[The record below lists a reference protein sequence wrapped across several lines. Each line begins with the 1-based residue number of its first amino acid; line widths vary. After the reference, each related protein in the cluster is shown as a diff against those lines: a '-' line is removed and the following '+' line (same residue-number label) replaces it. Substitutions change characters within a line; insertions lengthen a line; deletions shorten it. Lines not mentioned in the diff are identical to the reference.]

1 MIIGKDEKTSLR
13 EAKSLIA
20 EKRFAE
26 ARKVLEALQSALTHQ
41 SFAALGPMTQ
51 LGMPRKLH
59 SAFLK
64 LTKAEGDAVARIG
77 LQYHL
82 VPDPE
87 RMTRYFRIDEIE
99 QRRMAAMNA
108 RPVPRKIHQIW
119 IGSKPVP
126 PGVDA
131 WKRHAQAN
139 GYAYR
144 LWREDDIRAIGVYD
158 NAVFRA
164 FLEDGD
170 FPGAVDVARYL
181 MLAREGGIYLDCDWY
196 PARED
201 IGFDAV
207 LPLVGLS
214 ALAEQT
220 PRKLGSDSLL
230 LTNSFIATPPE
241 HPLFDVL
248 VNALPGVMDELP
260 GAPAWWAT
268 GPVIFTL
275 LARMTAVT
283 VPDIGFVAANLPQQ
297 APMDDVLE
305 AARKAEGSGSGFL
318 IGWKSW

>member
-1 MIIGKDEKTSLR
+1 MSISQDEKAALR
-13 EAKSLIA
+13 AAKTLIA

-26 ARKVLEALQSALTHQ
+26 ARDLLETIRSALTPQ
-41 SFAALGPMTQ
+41 STEVLGPLTL

-64 LTKAEGDAVARIG
+64 LAKAEGDAVSRIG
-77 LQYHL
+77 LQYNL
-82 VPDPE
+82 VPDPQ
-87 RMTRYFRIDEIE
+87 RITRYFEIDDAA
-99 QRRMAAMNA
+99 RRKMAALNA
-108 RPVPRKIHQIW
+108 APVPRVIHQIW

-126 PGVDA
+126 VSVEA
-131 WKRHAQAN
+131 WRQHAKIT
-139 GYAYR
+139 GYEYR

-158 NAVFRA
+158 NAAFRA
-164 FLEDGD
+164 FLDAGD

-181 MLAREGGIYLDCDWY
+181 ILARQGGIYLDCDWY
-196 PARED
+196 PARMNV
-201 IGFDAV
+201 GFDAF

-220 PRKLGSDSLL
+220 PRNLGGESLL

-241 HPLFDVL
+241 HPLFDSL
-248 VNALPGVMDELP
+248 VGALPGVMTELP

-275 LARMTAVT
+275 LARMATVT
-283 VPDIGFVAANLPQQ
+283 VPDTAFVAANLEQQ
-297 APMDDVLE
+297 APMAEVIE
-305 AARKAEGSGSGFL
+305 AARKAEGRASGFL

>member
-1 MIIGKDEKTSLR
+1 MSIGQDEKAALR
-13 EAKSLIA
+13 TAKSLIA
-20 EKRFAE
+20 EKRLAE
-26 ARKVLEALQSALTHQ
+26 ARDALEKMRSALTPQ
-41 SFAALGPMTQ
+41 SVATLGPLTQ

-64 LTKAEGDAVARIG
+64 LAKAEGDAVGRIG

-82 VPDPE
+82 VPEPE
-87 RMTRYFRIDEIE
+87 RMTRHFRINETAR
-99 QRRMAAMNA
+99 QNMAAMNG
-108 RPVPRKIHQIW
+108 RPVPRTIHQIW

-126 PGVDA
+126 VGTAA
-131 WKRHAQAN
+131 WQKHAEAT
-139 GYAYR
+139 GYDYR

-164 FLEDGD
+164 FLDEGD

-181 MLAREGGIYLDCDWY
+181 ILAREGGIYLDCDWY
-196 PARED
+196 PTRRD
-201 IGFDAV
+201 IGFDAF
-207 LPLVGLS
+207 LPLIGLS

-220 PRKLGSDSLL
+220 PRNLGGDSLL
-230 LTNSFIATPPE
+230 LTNSLIAAPPE
-241 HPLFDVL
+241 HPLFDIL
-248 VNALPGVMDELP
+248 VDALPGVMAELP

-275 LARMTAVT
+275 LARMCAVT

-297 APMDDVLE
+297 APVDAVLDAVSRAE
-305 AARKAEGSGSGFL
+305 ADASGFL